1 MKKKLFDIV
10 ISVETDGKTVTAD
23 VCCQKD
29 GENFTQDAL
38 EGENLRLACES
49 LRHALGIFASRY
61 LYKMNKQ
68 GVISDEEYSA
78 ILNKNN

>member
-10 ISVETDGKTVTAD
+10 ITVETDGKTVIAD

-29 GENFTQDAL
+29 GKNFTQDAL

-49 LRHALGIFASRY
+49 LRHVMGLFARRFFY
-61 LYKMNKQ
+61 EQKEK
-68 GVISDEEYSA
+68 GVISEKEYNE
-78 ILNKNN
+78 IVNGK

>member
-38 EGENLRLACES
+38 EG
-49 LRHALGIFASRY
+49 
-61 LYKMNKQ
+61 
-68 GVISDEEYSA
+68 
-78 ILNKNN
+78 

>member
-23 VCCQKD
+23 ICCHKD
-29 GENFTQDAL
+29 GKNFTQDAL

-49 LRHALGIFASRY
+49 LRQAMGLFARRFFY
-61 LYKMNKQ
+61 EQKEK
-68 GVISDEEYSA
+68 GVISEEYYNE
-78 ILNKNN
+78 IVNGK

>member
-29 GENFTQDAL
+29 GKNFTRDAL

-49 LRHALGIFASRY
+49 LRHVMGLFARRFFY
-61 LYKMNKQ
+61 EMKKK
-68 GVISDEEYSA
+68 GVISEEEYNE
-78 ILNKNN
+78 IVNGK

>member
-10 ISVETDGKTVTAD
+10 ISVEKDGKNVAAD

-38 EGENLRLACES
+38 EGDNLRLACES
-49 LRHALGIFASRY
+49 LRHVMGLFARRFFY
-61 LYKMNKQ
+61 EQKEK
-68 GVISDEEYSA
+68 GVISEEEY
-78 ILNKNN
+78 NKIVNGK

>member
-23 VCCQKD
+23 VCCQND

-49 LRHALGIFASRY
+49 LRHVMGLFARRFFY
-61 LYKMNKQ
+61 EQKEK
-68 GVISDEEYSA
+68 GVISEEEY
-78 ILNKNN
+78 NKIVNGK

>member
-49 LRHALGIFASRY
+49 LRHTMGLFAIRFFY
-61 LYKMNKQ
+61 EQKKK
-68 GVISDEEYSA
+68 GVISEEEYNE
-78 ILNKNN
+78 IVNGK

>member
-49 LRHALGIFASRY
+49 LRHVMGLFARRFSY
-61 LYKMNKQ
+61 EQKEK
-68 GVISDEEYSA
+68 GVISEEEY
-78 ILNKNN
+78 NKIVNGK